1 MSITQEQVNTFFSYI
16 KPDRLKYPERK
27 DGSLLEAAESDR
39 GRVINS
45 AAFRRLQQKAQVF
58 PLEPNASVRSRLTH
72 SFEVSQIGRY
82 IAQSIIKEFEASSL
96 TLPDYEHKIA
106 FVSTVETA
114 CLLHDIGNPPFG
126 HLGEAAI
133 QEWFTNLTRD
143 FDKKTDNIP
152 SSDEIRNF
160 IKTDLVKFDGNPQG
174 FRIVRLL
181 SNSQYD
187 KYGLNLTNSLLLS
200 IVKYPCTLSTMEKN
214 GYSKIGLFDKC
225 YETYKQACD
234 SLEWYE
240 GKPFPYMQ
248 IMDVADEIAYSMSD
262 LEDAIEK
269 NIISE
274 KALLKVFSDYCFKPK
289 SNESS
294 IDITTI
300 FKSKTEDNFSDQS
313 FIEFKTSIIHNAVK
327 EVAHNYV
334 IHLAE
339 IIQGEPVKLL
349 NASSSEVA
357 KLLKKVKDYAISNIY
372 SHESA
377 EKIELA
383 GRNIIQG
390 LLRHYEILLRLPY
403 NKFKALLDGK
413 DENGATPR
421 KLALDF
427 ELRLF
432 HRLPKT
438 HIDKYRISVTHNQEN
453 ELIYRA
459 HLIVDYISGMT
470 DDFALEM
477 YQLLEGI
484 RIQ

>member
-1 MSITQEQVNTFFSYI
+1 MNINQIDIEKFFSYL
-16 KPDRLKYPERK
+16 KPVRLKYPEK
-27 DGSLLEAAESDR
+27 ENDDLLEAVESDR

-82 IAQSIIKEFEASSL
+82 IAQSIIKEFKNANLE
-96 TLPDYEHKIA
+96 LPNYEKITA

-133 QEWFTNLTRD
+133 QDWFSKIVKE
-143 FDKKTDNIP
+143 FGQQTDCLP
-152 SSDEIRNF
+152 SDDIKSF
-160 IKTDLVKFDGNPQG
+160 INTDLIKFDGNPQG

-181 SNSQYD
+181 SNSRND
-187 KYGLNLTNSLLLS
+187 IYGLNLTSSLLLS
-200 IVKYPCTLSTMEKN
+200 IVKYPCSRSNMN
-214 GYSKIGLFDKC
+214 GYDKIGLFEKC
-225 YETYKQACD
+225 YETYIQACK
-234 SLEWYE
+234 SLNWDT

-274 KALLKVFSDYCFKPK
+274 KALINIFTDFCFPSQDSK
-289 SNESS
+289 NS
-294 IDITTI
+294 IDVTQI
-300 FKSKTEDNFSDQS
+300 FKKNTKETFAEQS
-313 FIEFKTSIIHNAVK
+313 FLEFKTSIIHKAVK
-327 EVAHNYV
+327 EVASNYFSNLTS
-334 IHLAE
+334 ILDGNPIE
-339 IIQGEPVKLL
+339 LL
-349 NASSSEVA
+349 DPETSNIA
-357 KLLKKVKDYAISNIY
+357 KILEKVKSYAIANIY

-390 LLRHYEILLRLPY
+390 LLKHYEILLRLP
-403 NKFKALLDGK
+403 NSKFIALIEGK
-413 DENGATPR
+413 DKNGKTPR

-432 HRLPKT
+432 RRLPKT
-438 HIDKYRISVTHNQEN
+438 HVEKYKLSISIDQSN
-453 ELIYRA
+453 ELQHRA

>member
-1 MSITQEQVNTFFSYI
+1 MTLSQEKINQLFSYL
-16 KPDRLKYPERK
+16 KTERLKPASRQ
-27 DGSLLEAAESDR
+27 DMNILEATESDR

-58 PLEPNASVRSRLTH
+58 PLEANASVRSRLTH

-82 IAQSIIKEFEASSL
+82 IAQSIIKNLEEAK
-96 TLPDYEHKIA
+96 TDDGKQIKLPPYETITA

-133 QEWFTNLTRD
+133 QQWFTKLKSEFQISSNDLPSDD
-143 FDKKTDNIP
+143 FSKII
-152 SSDEIRNF
+152 E
-160 IKTDLVKFDGNPQG
+160 TDLSKFDGNPQG

-181 SNSQYD
+181 SGNEEH
-187 KYGLNLTNSLLLS
+187 GLNLTCTLLLS
-200 IVKYPCTLSTMEKN
+200 IVKYPYTVDSIK
-214 GYSKIGLFDKC
+214 GGKKIGLFKTC
-225 YETYKQACD
+225 LSSYEEAC
-234 SLEWYE
+234 STIGWIK

-248 IMDVADEIAYSMSD
+248 IMDIADEIAYSMSD

-269 NIISE
+269 KIITEDKLLSDFKDFCAKKENNIKVDE
-274 KALLKVFSDYCFKPK
+274 VFSY
-289 SNESS
+289 SL
-294 IDITTI
+294 
-300 FKSKTEDNFSDQS
+300 TEFEERK
-313 FIEFKTSIIHNAVK
+313 FLAFKTSIIHKAVK
-327 EVAHNYV
+327 EVAKNYSDQLEN
-334 IHLAE
+334 ILE
-339 IIQGEPVKLL
+339 GEKVELFKSDSSIKLL
-349 NASSSEVA
+349 
-357 KLLKKVKDYAISNIY
+357 LDRVKEYAISDIY

-390 LLRHYEILLRLPY
+390 LLRHYETLLRLPY
-403 NKFKALLDGK
+403 SKFSALVDGK
-413 DENGATPR
+413 NIDGKTPK
-421 KLALDF
+421 KLGLDF

-432 HRLPKT
+432 RRLPSKQVEKYK
-438 HIDKYRISVTHNQEN
+438 INKDKEPNL
-453 ELIYRA
+453 ELIHRA

-477 YQLLEGI
+477 FQLLEGI